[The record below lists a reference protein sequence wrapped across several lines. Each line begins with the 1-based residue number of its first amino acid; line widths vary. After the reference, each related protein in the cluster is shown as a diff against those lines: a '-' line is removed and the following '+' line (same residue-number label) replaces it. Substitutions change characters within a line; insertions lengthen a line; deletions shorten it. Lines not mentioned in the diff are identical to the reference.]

1 MTIIQP
7 ICRQKS
13 LDDKKYYEKPLTTV
27 TLFTEKKKKS
37 LWEKC
42 FKQIIM
48 LIGLGNSQ
56 DRTKVVLYY
65 IMLRVICLG
74 LALLYRYST
83 LTLENIL
90 SLALLLLL

>member
-13 LDDKKYYEKPLTTV
+13 LDEKKYYEKPLATV
-27 TLFTEKKKKS
+27 TLFTEKKKS

-90 SLALLLLL
+90 SLALLLL